1 MSVCAPRWARFPAL
15 LENTM
20 DEHSAEASS
29 VASLA
34 AASASGSLPPLP
46 LPGASLEGLD
56 DCASWPLPYFTADQ
70 MRLYAAAVLE
80 EAAKVCE
87 EVAAQQE
94 RDHGAA
100 DTGGAS
106 ACVASI
112 RALKP

>member
-1 MSVCAPRWARFPAL
+1 
-15 LENTM
+15 M

-46 LPGASLEGLD
+46 EPLSVLKGLG
-56 DCASWPLPYFTADQ
+56 YTAAQ
-70 MRLYAAAVLE
+70 MRQYAASCLE

-87 EVAAQQE
+87 ARAGRFNDDEGHALRAAAT
-94 RDHGAA
+94 D
-100 DTGGAS
+100 
-106 ACVASI
+106 I